1 MVKLRDYKEIKASK
15 PIYNEMF
22 EVMKKDLE
30 YKEEPDYIHLIV
42 NQLKPVGGPRL
53 VFLYGPAG
61 TGKNVAAQFIAARL
75 GSPLLETQLDMGTER
90 SDLLGTMA
98 PNPDYASDGQ
108 MYKYIEEILTIGAKY
123 GLVTAFHEANYAIP
137 SIMSLFNS
145 FTDGSKYFKLNG
157 EWVPIHENFVVMVT
171 LNPGY
176 RDTFPFN
183 PALVS
188 RGLYIPTVQPTKDT
202 MYKWLVRES
211 KKPVVIN
218 EADYIE
224 PKLKV
229 KDFPKSVHDT
239 LDEIKTAYYKHANS
253 VSSNVD
259 ATFRHMQR
267 AVDMILINPTDV
279 NHIKDSLIYTLFGSM
294 GVNEDL
300 VDNIYTFANTEA
312 MKAKYR
318 TIASTFDLLLSPKPK
333 AVKKAEPEPVKKAEP
348 FDEMDEIDSIIK
360 SATKGIKEMMLDPE

>member
-1 MVKLRDYKEIKASK
+1 MIKLRDYTEIKASR

-30 YKEEPDYIHLIV
+30 YKEEPDYIHLTV

-157 EWVPIHENFVVMVT
+157 EWIPIHENFVVMVT

-202 MYKWLVRES
+202 MYAWLVRES
-211 KKPVVIN
+211 KRPVVIE
-218 EADYIE
+218 EAGYIE

-229 KDFPKSVHDT
+229 KDFPKSVHT
-239 LDEIKTAYYKHANS
+239 VLDEIKTAYYKHANS

-259 ATFRHMQR
+259 ATFRHIQR
-267 AVDMILINPTDV
+267 AVDMILINPTDE
-279 NHIKDSLIYTLFGSM
+279 NHIKESLIYTLFGSM

-312 MKAKYR
+312 MKSKYR
-318 TIASTFDLLLSPKPK
+318 TITGAFKLLLTPDP
-333 AVKKAEPEPVKKAEP
+333 VKKAEPEPVKKVEP
-348 FDEMDEIDSIIK
+348 IDELDEIDSIIS
-360 SATKGIKEMMLDPE
+360 SATRGIKEMMLDPE